1 MAHKHGGHHRR
12 RHRNPEGMDLVWGA
26 GGVIGGWWVNTSIV
40 SSIFPSG
47 FMNYLAEGGAA
58 LLGGWALAK
67 VKKPLGWGFG
77 AGALAALA
85 IKLYGDFVGGAA
97 GVSGYVDSN
106 SPTLEFLQGDA
117 LKLPA
122 YSPGGAP
129 VVVPQAGSSG
139 ASAVAAKTGSSVQM
153 TSPRFQSRLLT

>member
-1 MAHKHGGHHRR
+1 MAHRHGGHHHRR
-12 RHRNPEGMDLVWGA
+12 RRNPEGMDLVWGA

-40 SSIFPSG
+40 GSIFGSG
-47 FMNYLAEGGAA
+47 VMRYAAEGGAA
-58 LLGGWALAK
+58 LVGGWALSK

-85 IKLYGDFVGGAA
+85 IDLYSNFTGSA
-97 GVSGYVDSN
+97 GVSGYVDVN

-122 YSPGGAP
+122 YSPGGAA
-129 VVVPQAGSSG
+129 VVPQVGSSG
-139 ASAVAAKTGSSVQM
+139 AAAVAAKTGRSIPM
-153 TSPRFQSRLLT
+153 TSPRFQSRLQLS